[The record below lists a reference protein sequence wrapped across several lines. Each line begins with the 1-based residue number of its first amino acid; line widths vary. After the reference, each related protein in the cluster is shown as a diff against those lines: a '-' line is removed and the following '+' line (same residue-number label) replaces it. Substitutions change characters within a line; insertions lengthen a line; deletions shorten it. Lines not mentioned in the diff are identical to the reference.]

1 MIKLS
6 TYALTIALLTHRTKA
21 ECQGVFSTLAAGADC
36 NYANF
41 ESSLSQGCTADEIEN
56 LFVYPLPSLKE
67 LQNNLGENAYGL
79 CEGDCKFDDL
89 CVKCVHDVV
98 RLYISSIFQQ

>member
-6 TYALTIALLTHRTKA
+6 SYALTIALLTHRTKA

-41 ESSLSQGCTADEIEN
+41 ESSALSQGCTADEIEN
-56 LFVYPLPSLKE
+56 LFVNPLPSLKD
-67 LQNNLGENAYGL
+67 LQNNLGADSYGR
-79 CEGDCKFDDL
+79 CEGDCKFDI
-89 CVKCVHDVV
+89 CVHDMCT
-98 RLYISSIFQQ
+98 